1 MHPGRRTPRKSGL
14 SFVSSSNP
22 SAVSSVFRWISTNA
36 ILGHGSR
43 DAQQL
48 RRILVAVFVFAG
60 SVSHANARTYA
71 EKIGRIPYPTDE
83 ADWRKKCGWLRSEI
97 ARQQNIASSGTTQP
111 GTFPYDTQ
119 VIARN
124 NVATLDSRM
133 SDFHCN
139 AGYVSSAPPSPAK
152 SNIETC
158 IEACKANTHRTPEKC
173 LDACD
178 HR

>member
-1 MHPGRRTPRKSGL
+1 MRP
-14 SFVSSSNP
+14 V
-22 SAVSSVFRWISTNA
+22 
-36 ILGHGSR
+36 
-43 DAQQL
+43 
-48 RRILVAVFVFAG
+48 AG
-60 SVSHANARTYA
+60 SKRNTLASGIEPPLARLTSPPAMTTLPPERRCATCAIRCESAADCTSVKVSFTGTYA
-71 EKIGRIPYPTDE
+71 EKIEGIPYPTDQV
-83 ADWRKKCGWLRSEI
+83 DWRKKCSWLRSEI

-173 LDACD
+173 LDACNP
-178 HR
+178 H